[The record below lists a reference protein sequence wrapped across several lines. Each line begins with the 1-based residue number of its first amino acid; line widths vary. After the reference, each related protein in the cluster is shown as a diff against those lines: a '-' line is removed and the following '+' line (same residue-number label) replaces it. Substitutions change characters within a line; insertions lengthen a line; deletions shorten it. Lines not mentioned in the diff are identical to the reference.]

1 MAQKIITHTASQRS
15 SQYLPI
21 FMPLSI
27 QPQLTRCSRLEEVED
42 DSCWDDAVD
51 DGEVVENGL
60 DILQAYDDHEED
72 HEEDREVGHGHEA
85 DDETWEAACSLRE
98 VDGRVTYL
106 LRGQKGKMALNM
118 TKDYSS
124 EVSNFTTEVM
134 HESQ

>member
-1 MAQKIITHTASQRS
+1 
-15 SQYLPI
+15 
-21 FMPLSI
+21 MPLSI